1 MKITFINRM
10 MGIARGG
17 GEYFDLNMA
26 RALAKIGVEIRF
38 VTGRRVRRLDFKL
51 DDFQT
56 TYIKTPYLRSIDY
69 RFNNTRS
76 RLLAAGLRRLRWLD
90 DRLFSMSAK
99 KLLLKDSWSDIY
111 QICTLAWLGAE
122 LTPAGRI
129 AVIRWPG
136 PPSESQASLAS
147 NCAGVFSHGTSYEEA
162 RKLDPRVES
171 IVAGCD
177 TELFRPREKTSPE
190 PGKCRFLFVGRC
202 IPVKNLEFLIKGFAA
217 AKEYKPDI
225 DLEIVGDGALLPRL
239 KEQAS
244 ALKVKESITFSG
256 VLSGSALAERY
267 QAADCFTLVSRYE
280 SFGLVAQ
287 EAMSS
292 GLVLIL
298 SKVGNLPFFVENFK
312 AGSLIEPGSVDQLR
326 DAMIWWADNP
336 AERIKTGKRNREAVE
351 ANFSWEASAKKLSAF
366 YERLLKENGPTQGKN
381 RA

>member
-1 MKITFINRM
+1 MKVTFINRM

-38 VTGRRVRRLDFKL
+38 VTGRRVRRLDFPL

-56 TYIKTPYLRSIDY
+56 TYIKTPYLRTIDY
-69 RFNNTRS
+69 RFNKTKS
-76 RLLAAGLRRLRWLD
+76 RLFAAGLRRLRWLD
-90 DRLFSMSAK
+90 GRLFSLSAK
-99 KLLLKDSWSDIY
+99 RLLLRDSSSDIY
-111 QICTLAWLGAE
+111 QICALAWLGAE
-122 LTPAGRI
+122 LTSAGRM

-136 PPSESQASLAS
+136 PPSERVASLAR

-162 RKLDPRVES
+162 RKWDPRVEY

-177 TELFRPREKTSPE
+177 TELFRPREKKPAE
-190 PGKCRFLFVGRC
+190 PGQCRFLFVGRC
-202 IPVKNLEFLIKGFAA
+202 IPVKNLEFLIKGFGE
-217 AKEYKPDI
+217 AKKYRPDI
-225 DLEIVGDGALLPRL
+225 GLEIVGDGALLRKL
-239 KEQAS
+239 KEQAT
-244 ALKVKESITFSG
+244 ALNLKEAITFSG
-256 VLSGSALAERY
+256 ALSGSALAERY
-267 QAADCFTLVSRYE
+267 QAADCFTLVSTYE
-280 SFGLVAQ
+280 SFSLVAQ

-298 SKVGNLPFFVENFK
+298 SKVGNLPFFVEKFK
-312 AGSLIEPGSVDQLR
+312 AGSLIESGSVEQLR

-351 ANFSWEASAKKLSAF
+351 GNFTWEASAKKLRAF
-366 YERLLKENGPTQGKN
+366 YERLLKENGRAQGRN